1 MGFVEGDMLPPAKCA
16 QCVVRRQALFT
27 PLSDSDLE
35 KVQDARSG
43 IRCVKEGNRFP
54 AFTNGNATAYMT
66 VHSGWAMRCRSLED
80 GQVQI
85 LSFLLPGAFVDGS
98 FETANGES
106 YWIEAIT
113 DVQLCVFTGHRL
125 EAHFTEVPSLSR
137 TFAALVQNEE
147 AVLMEHLAD
156 VGRRDAAKRIAHF
169 LLETFTRLKLLGH
182 ADENVIFFPLR
193 QQHLA
198 DALGLS
204 LEHVNRMLREL
215 REREWISIK
224 HHRLHMLDLEA
235 MSDYC
240 DFHPGYLTPR
250 PIL

>member
-1 MGFVEGDMLPPAKCA
+1 MGFVEGDMLPPSNCR
-16 QCVVRRQALFT
+16 QCIVRRQALFT
-27 PLSDSDLE
+27 PLSDAELE
-35 KVQDARSG
+35 KVQDARTNT
-43 IRCVKEGNRFP
+43 RHVKEGNRFP
-54 AFTNGNATAYMT
+54 THVNGNVTAYMT

-85 LSFLLPGAFVDGS
+85 LAFLLPGAFVDGS
-98 FETANGES
+98 FELANGEQ

-113 DVQLCVFTGHRL
+113 DVQLCVFAGHKL
-125 EAHFTEVPSLSR
+125 EAHFAHVPVLAR
-137 TFAALVQNEE
+137 TFATLVQNEE

-156 VGRRDAAKRIAHF
+156 IGRRDASKRIAHF
-169 LLETFTRLKLLGH
+169 LLETYTRLKLLGH
-182 ADENVIFFPLR
+182 AEENVIFFPLR

-204 LEHVNRMLREL
+204 IEHVNRMLREL
-215 REREWISIK
+215 RERQWISIK
-224 HHRLHMLDLEA
+224 HHRLHMHDIEA

-240 DFHPGYLTPR
+240 DFNASYLQPR